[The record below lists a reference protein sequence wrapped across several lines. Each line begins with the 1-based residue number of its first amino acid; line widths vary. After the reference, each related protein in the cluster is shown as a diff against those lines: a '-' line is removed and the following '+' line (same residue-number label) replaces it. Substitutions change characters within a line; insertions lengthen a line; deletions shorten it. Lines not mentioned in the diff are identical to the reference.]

1 MTGQEKEAV
10 ASLERQG
17 IILFELR
24 GDLQWVTLSCVRLS
38 QGFLP
43 HLLSDVE
50 STIDQ
55 LKSRI
60 DDIESR

>member
-1 MTGQEKEAV
+1 MTGEEKEAV
-10 ASLERQG
+10 ASLNRQG
-17 IILFELR
+17 IIMFQLG

-50 STIDQ
+50 ATINQ